1 MLAIKD
7 LKLKYDDKVIL
18 NRINIE
24 VASGQSLAIVGPSG
38 CGKSTLL
45 CTIAG
50 LLSYDGG
57 EILIDGETMTKMQQ
71 SVGLALQDNNLFP
84 WLTVYK
90 NLTLGLKARGYRK
103 GEMKEN
109 IQRIAEELHSAH
121 LLDRDPL
128 TLSGGERQRV
138 AIACILVWE
147 PKLLLLDEPSSALDA
162 LHKERFQDFILDV
175 KKRHEATMLFV
186 THSIEEA
193 IVLGEKILV
202 MLPNGIYQICE
213 NELYGIEGIRENPIF
228 YKKCLEIKRYLKLEE
243 DEYGN

>member
-7 LKLKYDDKVIL
+7 LKLKYYDKVIL

-57 EILIDGETMTKMQQ
+57 EILIDGEPMTKMQQ

-103 GEMKEN
+103 GEMKEK
-109 IQRIAEELHSAH
+109 IQRIAQELRIAH
-121 LLDRDPL
+121 LLDRYPL
-128 TLSGGERQRV
+128 SLSGGERQIGRASCRERV
-138 AIACILVWE
+138 YVLV
-147 PKLLLLDEPSSALDA
+147 
-162 LHKERFQDFILDV
+162 
-175 KKRHEATMLFV
+175 
-186 THSIEEA
+186 
-193 IVLGEKILV
+193 
-202 MLPNGIYQICE
+202 
-213 NELYGIEGIRENPIF
+213 
-228 YKKCLEIKRYLKLEE
+228 
-243 DEYGN
+243 